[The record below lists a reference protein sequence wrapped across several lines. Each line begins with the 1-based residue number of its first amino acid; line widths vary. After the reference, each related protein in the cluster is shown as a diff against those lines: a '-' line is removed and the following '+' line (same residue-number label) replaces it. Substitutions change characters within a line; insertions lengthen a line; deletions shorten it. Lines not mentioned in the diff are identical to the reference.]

1 MGTVGDYKEMKV
13 SFEVDTNKTP
23 YHATPYR
30 ISVAHTPLVKTAIK
44 YMVKKQG
51 VSRVLRRQRMGSTN
65 LRNSEE

>member
-51 VSRVLRRQRMGSTN
+51 VSRVLR
-65 LRNSEE
+65 